1 MYVICLVAV
10 RSAFIRTNLSKRSS
24 KGSKCLQSPIV
35 AITCLQ
41 ITYLLVIDNFVEFV
55 KDFYKIVLKYL
66 FGCFNNFS
74 NQEIV
79 VHDYT
84 EVC

>member
-1 MYVICLVAV
+1 M
-10 RSAFIRTNLSKRSS
+10 F
-24 KGSKCLQSPIV
+24 
-35 AITCLQ
+35 AITYCCNHMLLQ
-41 ITYLLVIDNFVEFV
+41 ITYLLVKDNFVEFV

-74 NQEIV
+74 NQEID

-84 EVC
+84 EVIIRVHQV